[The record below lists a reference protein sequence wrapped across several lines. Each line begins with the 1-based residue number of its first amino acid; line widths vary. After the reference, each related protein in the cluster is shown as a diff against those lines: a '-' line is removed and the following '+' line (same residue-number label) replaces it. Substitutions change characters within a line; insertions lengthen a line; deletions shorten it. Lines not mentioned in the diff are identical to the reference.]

1 MGRIPRRSGC
11 LFQVIAQARAQ
22 RLVKD
27 RPRLKDASHAI
38 ADMAVPTTLDG
49 GVAVS
54 FHVAEPKWA
63 CRGRVVRRANC

>member
-1 MGRIPRRSGC
+1 M
-11 LFQVIAQARAQ
+11 
-22 RLVKD
+22 VKD

-49 GVAVS
+49 GAAVS